1 MFDISGKALNFGA
14 NILEENNYFGLS
26 FWETAP
32 GQCQALRKFEI
43 FVLNYGI
50 ILRHNLAV
58 NYGT

>member
-43 FVLNYGI
+43 FVLI
-50 ILRHNLAV
+50 IQ
-58 NYGT
+58 

>member
-43 FVLNYGI
+43 FVLI
-50 ILRHNLAV
+50 IQCYKFCKNLA
-58 NYGT
+58 